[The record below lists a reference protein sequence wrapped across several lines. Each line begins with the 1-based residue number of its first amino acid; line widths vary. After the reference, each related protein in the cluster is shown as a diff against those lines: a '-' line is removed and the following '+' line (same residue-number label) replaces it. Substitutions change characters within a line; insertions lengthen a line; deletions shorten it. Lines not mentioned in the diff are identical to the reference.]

1 MSSPTLPLS
10 STSYTTP
17 SSERFRS
24 ATPQSIH
31 ASAAATRVGPLRV
44 SSPRLFHH
52 ILSSMPDDGSRRHT
66 ELPPGD
72 SSTRA
77 GEGLGGP
84 FSLAYAIGRAS
95 QAVANA
101 GEAFQSTAAGGGEEV
116 VDLTSSPGEE
126 QQSGGNQRSGA
137 HADYLSFTTHPS
149 DPGRASRNPRP
160 LGTLHEPIFGYRPIQ
175 HSGPPDPPEVPQIPP
190 FLTEFD
196 HFEHDDTIIGARN
209 HRWTRPA
216 PPRTSH
222 PRTAAR
228 VHYPAS
234 RATNPEEDRNAV
246 RRQQENHAVWQRT
259 QARARELQR
268 ERREEE
274 ADSIFGL
281 SSESQEDS
289 SRPSTSQT
297 EMSTHEPVDSVDL
310 TEVEDG
316 MPIAEVIRRQRAEQ
330 IVSQQPDLRTDTG
343 RTSLTAFKC
352 PICMDELTDATVTTC
367 GHLFCHRCLIESL
380 KASAAQR
387 SHDNPGTRKSPGLCP
402 VCRKVLGTRDTPGPA
417 RTLIPLELKVLRVP
431 KRKRDDKGKG
441 RADTE
446 VEVKR
451 EVTKRA
457 KRETSE
463 EFLHALLAEAID

>member
-1 MSSPTLPLS
+1 MSSPTFPHS

-17 SSERFRS
+17 SSARFRS
-24 ATPQSIH
+24 ATPQSIN
-31 ASAAATRVGPLRV
+31 ASVVGTQVGPLRV

-66 ELPPGD
+66 QLPPGH
-72 SSTRA
+72 SATRA
-77 GEGLGGP
+77 GEGP

-101 GEAFQSTAAGGGEEV
+101 GEAFQSTAAGSGEEV
-116 VDLTSSPGEE
+116 VDLTSSPSEE
-126 QQSGGNQRSGA
+126 HQSGGNHRSGA
-137 HADYLSFTTHPS
+137 DADYLSFTTHPS
-149 DPGRASRNPRP
+149 DSGRSPRNPRP
-160 LGTLHEPIFGYRPIQ
+160 FGTLHEPIFGYQTIQ
-175 HSGPPDPPEVPQIPP
+175 HSGLVAPPEVPQIQP
-190 FLTEFD
+190 FQPDWGHVDLDYT
-196 HFEHDDTIIGARN
+196 TYGAPN
-209 HRWTRPA
+209 QRWSRPA

-222 PRTAAR
+222 PRAAAR

-234 RATNPEEDRNAV
+234 RATNPEEDRNAI

-259 QARARELQR
+259 QARAREIQR

-274 ADSIFGL
+274 TDSTFGL
-281 SSESQEDS
+281 SSESQEKS

-297 EMSTHEPVDSVDL
+297 EMSNHEPIESVDL

-316 MPIAEVIRRQRAEQ
+316 MPIAEVIRKQRAEQ

-380 KASAAQR
+380 KASSAQR
-387 SHDNPGTRKSPGLCP
+387 SHDNPGNRKSPGLCP
-402 VCRKVLGTRDTPGPA
+402 VCRKALGIRDTPGQQ

-441 RADTE
+441 RAESE
-446 VEVKR
+446 VEMKR
-451 EVTKRA
+451 EVIKRA

-463 EFLHALLAEAID
+463 EFLRALLAEAID